1 MRSMTV
7 KEAKDAFDRMLET
20 AKREGVVLREG
31 KVDTAV
37 IVSAEEYTRLRQSR
51 AENLL
56 RAMDKVAVEAAASG
70 LTEEKLTEL
79 LKRPD

>member
-1 MRSMTV
+1 MTV